1 MSSTEIVRA
10 GGFIY
15 LSGVSGAA
23 AGRDVGAA
31 TRAALESARATL
43 ATAGSSLDQAVSI
56 LVLLEDPADFQP
68 MNEAYRAFWRKD
80 FPTRTTLV
88 TKLATPGAL
97 VEMSMVATEA
107 RGERIVVHPKGWAIS
122 PSPYSYAIRSGDTV
136 FLSGLVSRNGRDN
149 SVVAGDEAVQ
159 TRAIL
164 DNARELLEA
173 AGLSLAH
180 IVCSRV
186 YLPAVSSFAA
196 MNEAYRSYFPSAPP
210 ARATA
215 QTALAGPQYAV
226 EITFTA
232 SSSPRR
238 VVTEGISPAL
248 NLPLSAAIVA
258 GDRAY
263 LSGALGFNDTNIGNV
278 AAQTRETLA
287 RLQRTLAAAG
297 HAPDDVAEAIVYVTD
312 LKDLPAVDREYHTFF
327 GAHRPAR
334 TTIQSGLMARDG
346 LVDIMLTAVRR
357 QAQPEH

>member
-1 MSSTEIVRA
+1 MSSTEIVQVR
-10 GGFIY
+10 GFIY
-15 LSGVSGAA
+15 LSGVAGAA

-31 TRAALESARATL
+31 TRAALESARAAL
-43 ATAGSSLDQAVSI
+43 AAAGSSLDQAVSV
-56 LVLLEDPADFQP
+56 LVLLEAAADFQP
-68 MNEAYRAFWRKD
+68 MNEAYRAFWKKD

-88 TKLATPGAL
+88 TRLATPGAL
-97 VEMSMVATEA
+97 VEMSIVAAEA
-107 RGERIVVHPKGWAIS
+107 RGERVVVHPKGWAIS

-164 DNARELLEA
+164 DNAGELLEA
-173 AGLSLAH
+173 AGLSHAH
-180 IVCSRV
+180 IVSSRV
-186 YLPAVSSFAA
+186 YLPAVSSFAG

-215 QTALAGPQYAV
+215 QTALAGPQYDV

-278 AAQTRETLA
+278 AAQTGETLA
-287 RLQRTLAAAG
+287 RLHRTLAAAG
-297 HAPDDVAEAIVYVTD
+297 HAPEDVAEAIVYVTD
-312 LKDLPAVDREYHTFF
+312 LKDLPAVDQEYHAFF

-334 TTIQSGLMARDG
+334 TTIHSGLMASDG
-346 LVDIMLTAVRR
+346 LVEIMLTAVKR
-357 QAQPEH
+357 